1 MDHNDRTSV
10 SKDIRKFRDRLA
22 DNLGVG
28 QERKA
33 EIYIELSKSATLRDT
48 SYWLQILFSA
58 GIATLGLVLNSPAV
72 IIGAMLISPL
82 MGPILAGGLALAA
95 GDLTLGMRA
104 IVNLALSC
112 LVAVAFA
119 MLLVGF
125 LPFKEITGEIA
136 ARTQPNILDLVIALF
151 SGAIGSV
158 AVCKEVKGVVT
169 SIPGVAIAVALMPPL
184 CVVGY
189 GLGVAVSLN
198 GAEGMRVAR
207 GGGLLFLTNL
217 VAIMFTA
224 MIVFLALHI
233 DTQSVRERVAESRQ
247 DDGTHGLVQ
256 ALISRLPA
264 SKKLRKIGNLPSRFI
279 FIILML
285 ALILIPLSQSFIQLK
300 DEIARKQYEN
310 KINLAATEVW
320 QQSFAKQQNGQPRS
334 YIGHLS
340 ESDHDGKLTLQLRVF
355 TSNPLTASERAEYT
369 RQLAAR
375 LARPEASVAVELLEI
390 PTASSELFTQRDE
403 KKSAPTA
410 AELQAGFSKSV
421 ESLGNLRLPPPAQLV
436 DYQLVTSGTEP
447 PQVKLIYLS
456 DRDIGADAQDLI
468 ADQVRTQLNYPD
480 AKVSMERVE
489 SSFGPLTFARNQ
501 TTVTATDTAIVDRA
515 GQLLQQHPT
524 WHLEIAAGA
533 EQNERDGT
541 ADERAKTIS
550 SYLTSKWQ
558 ISTDR
563 ITAIPATGS
572 QRSAILEIKMGDVK
586 S

>member
-125 LPFKEITGEIA
+125 LPFKEITSEIA

-151 SGAIGSV
+151 SGAIGSL
-158 AVCKEVKGVVT
+158 AVCKEAKGVVT

-184 CVVGY
+184 CVLGY

-198 GAEGMRVAR
+198 GDEGMRVAR

-233 DTQSVRERVAESRQ
+233 DTQSVRERVADWRR
-247 DDGTHGLVQ
+247 DDGTEGLVR
-256 ALISRLPA
+256 ALMLRLPA
-264 SKKLRKIGNLPSRFI
+264 SEKFRRIGSLPSRFI
-279 FIILML
+279 FIIFIL

-310 KINLAATEVW
+310 RINQAATEVW

-340 ESDHDGKLTLQLRVF
+340 QSDQDGKLTLQLRVF
-355 TSNPLTASERAEYT
+355 TSKPLTAGERSEYT

-375 LARPEASVAVELLEI
+375 LARPEASLAVQLLEI
-390 PTASSELFTQRDE
+390 PTASSELFTRRDE
-403 KKSAPTA
+403 KKSAPTV
-410 AELQAGFSKSV
+410 AELQAGFFKSV
-421 ESLGNLRLPPPAQLV
+421 ESLGNLHLPPPAQLV
-436 DYQLVTSGTEP
+436 DYQLITSGTGAP
-447 PQVKLIYLS
+447 HVKLIYLS

-468 ADQVRTQLNYPD
+468 ANEVRTQLNYLD

-489 SSFGPLTFARNQ
+489 SSFGPLAFGRNQ
-501 TTVTATDTAIVDRA
+501 TSVTAADTAIVDRA

-524 WHLEIAAGA
+524 WQVEIAASA
-533 EQNERDGT
+533 EQNERGGT

-558 ISTDR
+558 IAADR
-563 ITAIPATGS
+563 ITAMPATGS
-572 QRSAILEIKMGDVK
+572 QRSATLALRTGDVK

>member
-10 SKDIRKFRDRLA
+10 SKHIRKFRDRLA

-33 EIYIELSKSATLRDT
+33 EIYIELAKSATLRDT

-82 MGPILAGGLALAA
+82 MGPILAAGLALAA

-104 IVNLALSC
+104 IINLALSC
-112 LVAVAFA
+112 LVAVSFA

-184 CVVGY
+184 CVAGY

-198 GAEGMRVAR
+198 GSEGMRVAR

-233 DTQSVRERVAESRQ
+233 DTQSVRERVADWRR
-247 DDGTHGLVQ
+247 DDGTEGWVR
-256 ALISRLPA
+256 ALMLRLPA
-264 SKKLRKIGNLPSRFI
+264 SEKFRRIGSLPSRFI
-279 FIILML
+279 FIIFIL
-285 ALILIPLSQSFIQLK
+285 AVILIPLSQSFVQLK
-300 DEIARKQYEN
+300 DEIARKRYEN
-310 KINLAATEVW
+310 RINQAATEVW

-340 ESDHDGKLTLQLRVF
+340 QSDQDGKLTLQLRVF
-355 TSNPLTASERAEYT
+355 TSKPLTAGERSEYT
-369 RQLAAR
+369 RQLAAK
-375 LARPEASVAVELLEI
+375 LARPEASLAVQLLEI
-390 PTASSELFTQRDE
+390 PTASSELFTRRDE
-403 KKSAPTA
+403 KKSAPTV
-410 AELQAGFSKSV
+410 AELQAGFSRSV
-421 ESLGNLRLPPPAQLV
+421 ESLGNLHLPPPAQLV
-436 DYQLVTSGTEP
+436 DYQLITSGTG
-447 PQVKLIYLS
+447 PQHVKLIYLS

-468 ADQVRTQLNYPD
+468 ANEVRTQLNYID

-489 SSFGPLTFARNQ
+489 SSFGPLAFGRNQ
-501 TTVTATDTAIVDRA
+501 TSVTATDTAIVDRA

-524 WHLEIAAGA
+524 WQVEIAASA

-541 ADERAKTIS
+541 ATERAKAIS

-563 ITAIPATGS
+563 ITAMPATGS
-572 QRSAILEIKMGDVK
+572 QRSAMLALRTGDVK

>member
-104 IVNLALSC
+104 IINLALSC

-184 CVVGY
+184 CVAGY

-198 GAEGMRVAR
+198 GSEGMRVAR

-233 DTQSVRERVAESRQ
+233 DTQSVRERVADWRR
-247 DDGTHGLVQ
+247 DDGTEGLVR
-256 ALISRLPA
+256 ALMLRLPA
-264 SKKLRKIGNLPSRFI
+264 SEKFRRIGSLPSRFI
-279 FIILML
+279 FIIFIL

-310 KINLAATEVW
+310 RINQAATEVW

-340 ESDHDGKLTLQLRVF
+340 QSDQDGKLTLQLRVF
-355 TSNPLTASERAEYT
+355 TSKPLTAGERSEYT

-375 LARPEASVAVELLEI
+375 LARPEASLAVQLLEI
-390 PTASSELFTQRDE
+390 PTASSELFTRRDE
-403 KKSAPTA
+403 KKSAPTV
-410 AELQAGFSKSV
+410 AELQAGFFKSV
-421 ESLGNLRLPPPAQLV
+421 DSLGNLHLPPPAQLV
-436 DYQLVTSGTEP
+436 DYQLITSGTGP
-447 PQVKLIYLS
+447 PHVKLIYLS

-468 ADQVRTQLNYPD
+468 ANEVRTQLNYLD

-489 SSFGPLTFARNQ
+489 SSFGPIAFGRNQ
-501 TTVTATDTAIVDRA
+501 TSVTAADTAIVDRA

-524 WHLEIAAGA
+524 WQVEIAASA
-533 EQNERDGT
+533 EQNERGGT
-541 ADERAKTIS
+541 AAERAKAIS

-563 ITAIPATGS
+563 ITAMPATGS
-572 QRSAILEIKMGDVK
+572 QRGATLKVKMRGMK
-586 S
+586 L